1 MSNLLSLLI
10 TWLSTSVQKPNQ
22 NTGITG
28 GDPSLISS
36 IVFSAVANNVDG
48 LFIET
53 HPEPKKAKSDP
64 YTMLKLDSLYAILKK
79 AMKIREAIN

>member
-1 MSNLLSLLI
+1 MDC
-10 TWLSTSVQKPNQ
+10 THAVQKPNQ
-22 NTGITG
+22 NIGITG

-53 HPEPKKAKSDP
+53 HPEPEKAKSDP
-64 YTMLKLDSLYAILKK
+64 YTMLKLDSLYSILKK
-79 AMKIREAIN
+79 AMKIREAIS